1 MNKPRTDW
9 VIENLM
15 KVYKEMSL
23 TERQLFQ
30 FAVVGLNEQ
39 FNNWN
44 KMSKEEQDI
53 TREGLKGIIELSLE
67 GELL

>member
-15 KVYKEMSL
+15 KVYKEMNL